1 MKLTSQTIKKYI
13 YKINPKDYQKYFNN
27 KFLDYDRKAN
37 KNAKSV
43 WVCIPLVDIN
53 NKKRN
58 LKPIECY
65 VNDCECRQADYD
77 SIQWYLKNI
86 DKFYVNKEDQKY
98 KQSNYQYYSNFSKNI
113 TLFTK
118 ENKWIYERCGLK
130 VDFISFNDNEEYI
143 ATQKNK
149 YKAVSKGFAAFDNR
163 LEAIEY
169 IQNYITKSEEYLYQ
183 IQQEKKNIVDKIS
196 KLQYQLKLKDN
207 LLRKFQI

>member
-27 KFLDYDRKAN
+27 KFLDYDREAN

-118 ENKWIYERCGLK
+118 ENKWIYGRCGLK

-143 ATQKNK
+143 
-149 YKAVSKGFAAFDNR
+149 V
-163 LEAIEY
+163 I
-169 IQNYITKSEEYLYQ
+169 KS
-183 IQQEKKNIVDKIS
+183 IKTM
-196 KLQYQLKLKDN
+196 
-207 LLRKFQI
+207 

>member
-1 MKLTSQTIKKYI
+1 MKLTRQTIKKYI
-13 YKINPKDYQKYFNN
+13 YKINPENYQKYFNN
-27 KFLDYDRKAN
+27 KFLDYDREAN

-149 YKAVSKGFAAFDNR
+149 YKAVSKGFAVFDNR